1 MKPLLQVEK
10 IEFSYPRSPYRMRIE
25 EFTCNPGQTVAIVGP
40 SGCGKTTF
48 LNLIAGI
55 LQPEQGR
62 IEVDGV
68 ELNSLRPTRS
78 AAFRLSRM
86 GLIFPEFE
94 LVEHLSVGDNILLP
108 LYLGL
113 RNDRTS
119 LEATAKQLAEKMG
132 IERYWSILPASLSH
146 GERQRA
152 AICRALSTSPTLVLA
167 DEPTGNLDSSNKH
180 RTVRLMI
187 DSARKNRQA
196 LVVATHDVELL
207 DSFDRVIHF
216 EDLNQSWE
224 TTCP

>member
-10 IEFSYPRSPYRMRIE
+10 IEFSYPRSAYRMRIE
-25 EFTCNPGQTVAIVGP
+25 EFKCNPGQTVAIVGP

-55 LQPEQGR
+55 LQPAQGR

-68 ELNSLRPTRS
+68 ELNSLRPVRA

-86 GLIFPEFE
+86 GLIFQEFE

-108 LYLGL
+108 LHLGL
-113 RNDRTS
+113 RNNRAS
-119 LEATAKQLAEKMG
+119 IEAAAKQLAVEMR
-132 IERYWSILPASLSH
+132 IENYWKTLPASLSH

-152 AICRALSTSPTLVLA
+152 AICRALSTSPTLILA

-180 RTVRLMI
+180 RTVHLMI
-187 DSARKNRQA
+187 DSARKNQQA
-196 LVVATHDVELL
+196 LVVATHDQELL

-216 EDLNQSWE
+216 GELNQSRE
-224 TTCP
+224 ADCP